1 MCSKKFRNIHSKTH
15 VLEPHF
21 SNFIKK
27 RQQLF
32 SCEYGKIFTN
42 SFFYKSPLVAA
53 FAFPVK
59 LPEKNLSIVTVST
72 RKIPHYTEPFPIAYT
87 EWFANTYSFRN

>member
-1 MCSKKFRNIHSKTH
+1 MCSKKVRNIHSKTH

-32 SCEYGKIFTN
+32 SCEHGKIFTN

-59 LPEKNLSIVTVST
+59 LPQKNLSIVTVST
-72 RKIPHYTEPFPIAYT
+72 RKFPNFTEPFLITYT
-87 EWFANTYSFRN
+87 E